1 VDECGSRRPQ
11 ESDVEPIERFEIR
24 VADDA
29 LTDLRRRL
37 AATRWPDQIEG
48 AAWDYGTELAY
59 LRELC
64 GYWQEKYDWRAA
76 EAELNRYE
84 HARTRI
90 DGQSIHFLHAPS
102 RHANALPL
110 LISHGWPGS
119 IVEFL
124 DVIEPLR
131 DPEKHGGRKEDAF
144 HVICPSLPGYGFS
157 EPTRTRGWDP
167 VRMADAFAELMSR
180 LGYARYGAQGGDWG
194 ALVTSELALRHP
206 AKVAGLHLNMAL
218 AVPVH
223 GDTALTESEKADLAV
238 MAQWQELEAG
248 YQRIQG
254 TKPQTLGYGLM
265 DSPAGLAGWI
275 VEKFRAWSDCGGDVE
290 SAFTR
295 DRLLT
300 NIAVY
305 WFNGTIT
312 SSTRLYYEVMR
323 SPRLGLFTSQ
333 VQVPTG
339 VARFPKEIMRFP
351 RRWVEQR
358 YRVTHWSDQ
367 PRGGHF
373 AAMEQPQLY
382 VEDVRKFFRSVR

>member
-1 VDECGSRRPQ
+1 VAQ
-11 ESDVEPIERFEIR
+11 AVERFRIH
-24 VADDA
+24 VPDA
-29 LTDLRRRL
+29 QIDDLRRRL

-48 AAWDYGTELAY
+48 AGWDYGSELGY
-59 LRELC
+59 VRELC
-64 GYWQEKYDWRAA
+64 EHWRSKYDWRSA
-76 EAELNRYE
+76 EALLNRFE
-84 HARTRI
+84 HLRTTI

-119 IVEFL
+119 VVEFL

-131 DPEKHGGRKEDAF
+131 DPEAHGGRAEDAF
-144 HVICPSLPGYGFS
+144 HVVCPSLPGYGFS

-167 VRMADAFAELMSR
+167 VRIADAFAEGMQR

-206 AKVAGLHLNMAL
+206 KQVAGLHVNMAL
-218 AVPVH
+218 AVPVS
-223 GDTALTESEKADLAV
+223 GDAELSPAEKADLAV
-238 MAQWQELEAG
+238 MAQWQDQEAG

-265 DSPAGLAGWI
+265 DSPAGLAAWI
-275 VEKFRAWSDCGGDVE
+275 VEKFRSWSDCGGDVE

-312 SSTRLYYEVMR
+312 SSTRLYYEVFR
-323 SPRLGLFTSQ
+323 SPRMGLFTSK
-333 VQVPTG
+333 VTVPTG

-351 RRWVEQR
+351 RRWIEQR
-358 YRVTHWSDQ
+358 YHVTHWSDM

-382 VEDVRKFFRSVR
+382 VDDVRKFFRSVR

>member
-1 VDECGSRRPQ
+1 MAQ
-11 ESDVEPIERFEIR
+11 PIERFRIQ
-24 VADDA
+24 VADTAID
-29 LTDLRRRL
+29 DLRRRL

-48 AAWDYGTELAY
+48 AGWDYGSELGY
-59 LRELC
+59 VRELC
-64 GYWQEKYDWRAA
+64 EYWRAKYDWRAA
-76 EAELNRYE
+76 EAELNRFE
-84 HARTRI
+84 HARTQI

-110 LISHGWPGS
+110 IVCHGWPGS
-119 IVEFL
+119 VVEFL

-131 DPEKHGGRKEDAF
+131 DPEAHGGSAADAF
-144 HVICPSLPGYGFS
+144 HVVCPSLPGYGFS

-167 VRMADAFAELMSR
+167 VRIADACAELMSR

-194 ALVTSELALRHP
+194 ALVTSELALRH
-206 AKVAGLHLNMAL
+206 AQQVAGLHLNMAL
-218 AVPVH
+218 ALPVS
-223 GDTALTESEKADLAV
+223 GDADLTDAEKADLAV
-238 MAQWQELEAG
+238 MAQWQAQEAG
-248 YQRIQG
+248 YQAIQG
-254 TKPQTLGYGLM
+254 SKPQTLGYGLM
-265 DSPAGLAGWI
+265 DSPAGLAAWI

-305 WFNGTIT
+305 WWSGTIT

-323 SPRLGLFTSQ
+323 SPRLGLFTSK

-358 YRVTHWSDQ
+358 YHVTHWSDQ

-373 AAMEQPQLY
+373 AAMEQPALY
-382 VEDVRKFFRSVR
+382 VDDVRRFFRSVR